1 MRLDV
6 HKRCFSLGFADVT
19 KSPNLMQKTP
29 KIKLLKSSNFGI
41 FSLCILKFLE
51 IRYTTVYLIKT
62 PFLSALTGM
71 KENGIF
77 QKV

>member
-1 MRLDV
+1 MRLGV
-6 HKRCFSLGFADVT
+6 HRRCLSLGFADVT
-19 KSPNLMQKTP
+19 NSSNLMEKTP

-41 FSLCILKFLE
+41 FSLCVLKFLE

-62 PFLSALTGM
+62 PFLSALTGI
-71 KENGIF
+71 KDTGIF

>member
-1 MRLDV
+1 ME
-6 HKRCFSLGFADVT
+6 
-19 KSPNLMQKTP
+19 KTP

-41 FSLCILKFLE
+41 FSLCVLKFLE

-62 PFLSALTGM
+62 PFLSALTGI
-71 KENGIF
+71 KDTGIF